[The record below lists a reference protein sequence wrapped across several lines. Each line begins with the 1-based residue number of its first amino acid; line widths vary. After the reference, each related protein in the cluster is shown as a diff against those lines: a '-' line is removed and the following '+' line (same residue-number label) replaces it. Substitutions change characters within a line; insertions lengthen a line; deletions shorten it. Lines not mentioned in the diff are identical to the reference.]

1 MRCIGSF
8 WVLRSFR
15 GLKLGVVVACGM
27 ALIWVRG
34 SNNVRTAIDSNAS
47 TRPNVLS
54 MVFVSETKSFKQ
66 STNGLRLWS
75 RFESSSCLGVLGEMS
90 LEVEERSVG
99 YSKSQVVSVLLLVLR
114 EVVRLLV
121 STIGGSGTGGGLTG
135 VYVYQS
141 LTMKLSHI

>member
-1 MRCIGSF
+1 MA
-8 WVLRSFR
+8 
-15 GLKLGVVVACGM
+15 VACGM

-34 SNNVRTAIDSNAS
+34 SNNVRTAIDSNTS

-54 MVFVSETKSFKQ
+54 IVFVSETKSIKQ
-66 STNGLRLWS
+66 SNNGLRLWS
-75 RFESSSCLGVLGEMS
+75 RFESSSCLGVLGEMP
-90 LEVEERSVG
+90 LEVEERLVG

-121 STIGGSGTGGGLTG
+121 STIVGSGTGDLTG